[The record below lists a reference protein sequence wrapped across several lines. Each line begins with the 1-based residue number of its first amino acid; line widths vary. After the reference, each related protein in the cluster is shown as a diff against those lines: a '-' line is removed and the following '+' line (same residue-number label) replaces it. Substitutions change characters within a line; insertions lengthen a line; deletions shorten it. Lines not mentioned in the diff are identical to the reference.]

1 MLSSGCGSSWSLG
14 LVSAHPG
21 MLRQSLDSIIFQ
33 TQTAAQR
40 SIANTQ
46 NSIFYI
52 NHYRY
57 IYIYMIMTSPQGE
70 GISVLLH
77 SLLLLSFNPGPSLK
91 LRKWC

>member
-57 IYIYMIMTSPQGE
+57 IYIYDYDFSAGRRHQC
-70 GISVLLH
+70 
-77 SLLLLSFNPGPSLK
+77 SLALSFIAFF
-91 LRKWC
+91 